1 MFTSMMR
8 QDINVKH
15 LAPRECELTDNLMLY
30 LDNDNIVESIELIT
44 EPYKKNTHYDDC
56 GHPNKWGHIVV
67 AEYFKT
73 ELEKRNWLT

>member
-1 MFTSMMR
+1 
-8 QDINVKH
+8 
-15 LAPRECELTDNLMLY
+15 MLY